1 MKRPYRILALAAL
14 FVLAFGAAY
23 VRLPFYAEGP
33 GPAQEVQPMIDV
45 GDQPRYDSSGKLIMT
60 TVSWYPLTALQA
72 VRAWLDPTLK
82 VVGEDVIYPP
92 GLDRDVEEQR
102 SRSEMDQ
109 SKIDATM
116 VVLSELEGYPKDHGE
131 GALIQGTAPACP
143 AFDRLFSGDLIL
155 AIDGKD
161 IATKQQAS
169 RAIDSVPVDEP
180 VTFTVEAAGET
191 HDVEVTRAKCVDE
204 NPEPLLGISIVSA
217 FPFPVEISSGDVG
230 GPSAGLMFALGL
242 YDILTPGDLTGGRT
256 VAGTGAIYPDG
267 TVAPIGGITDKVVAA
282 ERVGA
287 TVFLVPKDN
296 MAELKGVD
304 TGDLQLISVASFDD
318 ALEALQALP
327 STDPA

>member
-1 MKRPYRILALAAL
+1 MKHPFRIVALATL

-33 GPAQEVQPMIDV
+33 GPAREVQPMIDV
-45 GDQPRYDSSGKLIMT
+45 GDEPRYDSAGKLIMT

-72 VRAWLDPTLK
+72 VRAWLDPNLK
-82 VVGEDVIYPP
+82 IVAEDVIYPP
-92 GLDRDVEEQR
+92 GVDHDAEEQR

-116 VVLSELEGYPKDHGE
+116 VVLRELAGYPGEHGD
-131 GALIQGTAPACP
+131 GALIQGTSPACP
-143 AFDRLFSGDLIL
+143 AFNRLFPGDLIV
-155 AIDGKD
+155 AIGGED
-161 IATKQQAS
+161 IETRRQAS
-169 RAIDSVPVDEP
+169 RAIDEVPPRDP
-180 VTFTVEAAGET
+180 VTFTVQAAGET
-191 HDVEVTRAKCVDE
+191 HDVKVTRERCVDE
-204 NPEPLLGISIVSA
+204 NPEPLIGISIVQA

-242 YDILTPGDLTGGRT
+242 YDVLTPGDLTGGRT
-256 VAGTGAIYPDG
+256 IAGTGAIFADG

-287 TVFLVPKDN
+287 TVFLVPQQN

-304 TGDLQLISVASFDD
+304 VGDLQLVGVSSFD
-318 ALEALQALP
+318 EALAALQELQPAP
-327 STDPA
+327 S

>member
-14 FVLAFGAAY
+14 CVLAFGAAY

-33 GPAQEVQPMIDV
+33 GPAKEVQPMIDV
-45 GDQPRYDSSGKLIMT
+45 GDQPRYDSTGKLIMT

-92 GLDRDVEEQR
+92 GVDHAVEEQR

-116 VVLSELEGYPKDHGE
+116 VVLRKLAGYPKEHGD
-131 GALIQGTAPACP
+131 GALIQGTAVECP
-143 AFDRLFSGDLIL
+143 AFNKLFSGDLIL
-155 AIDGKD
+155 AIDDTEVGSVR
-161 IATKQQAS
+161 QAD
-169 RAIDSVPVDEP
+169 RAIAAVPVDEP
-180 VTFTVEAAGET
+180 VTFTVRAAGET
-191 HDVEVTRAKCVDE
+191 HDVEVTREPCVDE
-204 NPEPLLGISIVSA
+204 NPDPLLGISIVQV

-242 YDILTPGDLTGGRT
+242 YDVLTPGDLTGGRT
-256 VAGTGAIYPDG
+256 IAGTGAIYADG

-287 TVFLVPKDN
+287 TVFLVPKEN

-304 TGDLQLISVASFDD
+304 TGDLQLISVSSFDD
-318 ALEALQALP
+318 ALKALQGLP
-327 STDPA
+327 AA